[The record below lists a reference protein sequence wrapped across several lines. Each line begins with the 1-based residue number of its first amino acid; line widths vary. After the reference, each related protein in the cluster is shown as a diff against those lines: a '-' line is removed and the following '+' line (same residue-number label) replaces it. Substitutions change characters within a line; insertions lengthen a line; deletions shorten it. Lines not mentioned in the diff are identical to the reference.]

1 MGKGFNN
8 YMCKK
13 FFHPA
18 SRDNLKRVWMAEQQ
32 AEAYK
37 KKQEELRV
45 QYEKE
50 QDLHNNKA
58 LLSKES
64 KDKLSVNFMYEPP
77 PGAKKEREK
86 EDNEPEYKFEWQRKY
101 NAPRESYCKGD
112 SEIRDQP
119 FGIQVRNV
127 RCIKCHKWGH
137 INTDKEC
144 PLYSQA
150 MSVVMANNSQTPS
163 APDALTLVQQMR
175 EDGLALKKSALSAQ
189 QHLRVPEHEHLMVSD
204 DEEQS
209 EITFLKTLSKTEK
222 KKLLKKLQ
230 QLEKKNKKVEKQK
243 LKKHKVTHKYKNYN
257 DKDSNSSYSSG
268 INSNSKK
275 RNRRSISSSSS
286 SNSSSSSSSNSS
298 SSSSSSTSTS
308 SSSSVSSTSSS
319 SSSSGTS
326 TSFDTDNNSINN
338 IDNKTCNGYTSNK
351 SKKRR
356 NLEKKK
362 KKKKKK
368 KKEKADSVSNG
379 NVKHRRKKEKN
390 KAKSRKGENEFKYE
404 RKNKR
409 KKSHQR
415 DAKKRRTR
423 DSFTDKKRKIS
434 EFNEDKSKDHESK
447 KKIRRF

>member
-150 MSVVMANNSQTPS
+150 MSVVMANNSPTTS
-163 APDALTLVQQMR
+163 APDALMLVQQMR

-209 EITFLKTLSKTEK
+209 EITFLKTLSKKEK
-222 KKLLKKLQ
+222 KKLLMKLQ
-230 QLEKKNKKVEKQK
+230 QLEKKTKKAEKRK
-243 LKKHKVTHKYKNYN
+243 SKEKRKKRRK
-257 DKDSNSSYSSG
+257 SNSDTETD
-268 INSNSKK
+268 NST
-275 RNRRSISSSSS
+275 
-286 SNSSSSSSSNSS
+286 
-298 SSSSSSTSTS
+298 SSSSTSS
-308 SSSSVSSTSSS
+308 ASTN
-319 SSSSGTS
+319 SG
-326 TSFDTDNNSINN
+326 DTNT
-338 IDNKTCNGYTSNK
+338 IDKSLNDYTSEKLGNK
-351 SKKRR
+351 QKR
-356 NLEKKK
+356 KGKT
-362 KKKKKK
+362 
-368 KKEKADSVSNG
+368 DYISNG
-379 NVKHRRKKEKN
+379 DSSNRYHKRERNRTKDLEEDQKRK
-390 KAKSRKGENEFKYE
+390 SEFKYE
-404 RKNKR
+404 RKSKHKKTHRKDAKENKNKDYDIHRKR
-409 KKSHQR
+409 KFVGS
-415 DAKKRRTR
+415 
-423 DSFTDKKRKIS
+423 
-434 EFNEDKSKDHESK
+434 NEDKIYENQNK
-447 KKIRRF
+447 KKTRKF

>member
-150 MSVVMANNSQTPS
+150 MSVVMANNSPSTS
-163 APDALTLVQQMR
+163 APDALALVQQMR

-209 EITFLKTLSKTEK
+209 EITFLKTLSKKEK
-222 KKLLKKLQ
+222 KKLLLKLQ
-230 QLEKKNKKVEKQK
+230 QLEKKTKKAEKKK
-243 LKKHKVTHKYKNYN
+243 LKE
-257 DKDSNSSYSSG
+257 
-268 INSNSKK
+268 K
-275 RNRRSISSSSS
+275 RNKRKRNNSESETDSSSS
-286 SNSSSSSSSNSS
+286 SNDSCSDSNTSTSSASIISSNSS
-298 SSSSSSTSTS
+298 SMNT
-308 SSSSVSSTSSS
+308 
-319 SSSSGTS
+319 
-326 TSFDTDNNSINN
+326 TD
-338 IDNKTCNGYTSNK
+338 KTLNDYTS
-351 SKKRR
+351 KK
-356 NLEKKK
+356 LKKK
-362 KKKKKK
+362 QK
-368 KKEKADSVSNG
+368 KKEKADYISNG
-379 NVKHRRKKEKN
+379 DSMNRHQKKEKDRTGN
-390 KAKSRKGENEFKYE
+390 QKRRSEFKHE
-404 RKNKR
+404 RKPKYKKYYGKDVKESKNKDCYIYRKR
-409 KKSHQR
+409 KFK
-415 DAKKRRTR
+415 
-423 DSFTDKKRKIS
+423 
-434 EFNEDKSKDHESK
+434 EFNEDKISENQNK
-447 KKIRRF
+447 KRTKRS